1 MATET
6 HPHHPTEAQGG
17 MTQTLIWIGVMI
29 VVVGALAYFAS

>member
-6 HPHHPTEAQGG
+6 HPTSEAQGG

-29 VVVGALAYFAS
+29 VVVGALAYFVS

>member
-6 HPHHPTEAQGG
+6 HPTEGQSG

>member
-6 HPHHPTEAQGG
+6 HPTEAQSN
-17 MTQTLIWIGVMI
+17 MTQTLIWVAVMI